1 MSDENKL
8 NKIVAEFY
16 NLKAKYEEKI
26 HAEKARIRKNKE
38 TIHEKVS
45 EYRKFKYKCVNPGC
59 GKTGKMDFKIYRN
72 QLKVSCPNE
81 DNPCELS
88 INVNLNIV
96 KNYYIYYSEIKK
108 KMEDIKEKIIRKKL
122 DLLFNLEED
131 DVVLQ
136 EFERIKGDFLEVKKE
151 LKEMQDTFDERLK
164 FDYQN
169 DETGEL
175 EKKYI
180 RDEIDKLN
188 KEVNN
193 NIVEFN
199 EHLKKKGLSADIMS
213 FYITDILEKQ
223 NQIRQLRYYN
233 GFKIIETKTT
243 PKKEIKYSIYS
254 KEISYKNQEI
264 VKEKGKI
271 IEYMRP
277 KVEETSDNE
286 FDVMKREIPGKIDT
300 TEDVEWS
307 PTAEGDGSVKVPK
320 HLTIKIPTETAQTSN
335 EPPSPEYIPGIT
347 NQEPTSPDY
356 SPTSPTYSPTSP
368 TYSPTSPTFGP
379 NDPNPYS
386 DTIPELQEVNLSDLK
401 AEK

>member
-1 MSDENKL
+1 
-8 NKIVAEFY
+8 
-16 NLKAKYEEKI
+16 
-26 HAEKARIRKNKE
+26 
-38 TIHEKVS
+38 
-45 EYRKFKYKCVNPGC
+45 
-59 GKTGKMDFKIYRN
+59 
-72 QLKVSCPNE
+72 
-81 DNPCELS
+81 
-88 INVNLNIV
+88 
-96 KNYYIYYSEIKK
+96 
-108 KMEDIKEKIIRKKL
+108 
-122 DLLFNLEED
+122 LLFNLEED

-199 EHLKKKGLSADIMS
+199 EHLKKKGLSGDIMS

-286 FDVMKREIPGKIDT
+286 FDVMEREIPGKLDT
-300 TEDVEWS
+300 TEDDDSDVEWS

-347 NQEPTSPDY
+347 NQEPKSPD
-356 SPTSPTYSPTSP
+356 YSPTSP